1 MPDLKLKQ
9 EVQTRWNST
18 YEMLTRILAVKDA
31 VVATLA
37 LLRSDLILSS
47 EDWQVIEEAIAILM
61 IFYDVPQEFAQKKV
75 VEGSTIVQNNVQ
87 LH

>member
-9 EVQTRWNST
+9 EVQTRRNST

-47 EDWQVIEEAIAILM
+47 EDWQVIEEAIPNLM